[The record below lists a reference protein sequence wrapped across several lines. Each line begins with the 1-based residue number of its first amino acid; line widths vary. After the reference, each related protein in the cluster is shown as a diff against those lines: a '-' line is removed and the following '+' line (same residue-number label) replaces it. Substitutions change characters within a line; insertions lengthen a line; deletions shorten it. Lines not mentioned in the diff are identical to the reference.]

1 MRYKEPKHRTI
12 LETTKEELAQL
23 LEKSKN
29 DNWKPIYHIH
39 PEFGLL
45 NDPNGLAYF
54 NGYYH
59 LFHQW
64 YPYGTT
70 HGMKHWAHL
79 KSKNLVE
86 WTREEVA
93 LIPTED
99 YEAHGAYS
107 GTSIEIDNKLYLYYT
122 GNIKLDKMNR
132 SSNQCLAIMDGDGN
146 IQKHPSNA
154 LIEGV
159 PQGYTG
165 HVRDPKVFKKNDQYY
180 MILGAQ
186 RLDETG
192 TFIVYQ
198 SPNGIEWKLLG
209 ELILKNFNQ
218 EFGYMWE
225 CPDYA
230 QIDGKDLL
238 VFSPQGIE
246 PQGEKYK
253 NLFNVTYVIG
263 KLDIENLTF
272 EVESFD
278 EFERGFDF
286 YATQMFK
293 GKEEQTLLLAWAG
306 LGEFEYPTD
315 EFGWAH
321 CLTFPREITIKDNKV
336 IQFPAKELELLRLDG
351 MSESGECQGFAL
363 LPNETNTYELNVT
376 LKPNDANTFGLNLAV
391 SEEERLILEFNQ
403 KEQTVTLD
411 RSELK
416 HQFVEEFGTYRQAD
430 LNIGEVLEI
439 KVLMDN
445 SIAEIFINNGEVAF
459 TTRLFPLKTSTNIE
473 IFSDGS
479 IMYNYEK
486 YLLKRGI

>member
-12 LETTKEELAQL
+12 LESTEEELAQL
-23 LEKSKN
+23 LEKAKG
-29 DNWKPIYHIH
+29 DHWKPIYHIH

-64 YPYGTT
+64 YPYGTM

-86 WTREEVA
+86 WKREEVA

-107 GTSIEIDNKLYLYYT
+107 GTAIEIDHQLYLYYT
-122 GNIKLDKMNR
+122 GNIKLDKINR
-132 SSNQCLAIMDGDGN
+132 SANQCLAIMNKEGE
-146 IQKHPSNA
+146 IQKYSLNP

-159 PQGYTG
+159 PEGYTG
-165 HVRDPKVFKKNDQYY
+165 HVRDPKVFKKNNNYY

-186 RLDETG
+186 RVNETG
-192 TFIVYQ
+192 AFIMYQ
-198 SPNGIEWKLLG
+198 SPNGLEWKLLG

-238 VFSPQGIE
+238 IFSPQGVE

-336 IQFPAKELELLRLDG
+336 IQFPAKELELLHLDS
-351 MSESGECQGFAL
+351 MSESGECQGFAVL
-363 LPNETNTYELNVT
+363 QNETNTYELNVT
-376 LKPNDANTFGLNLAV
+376 LKPNNANTFGLNLAV
-391 SEEERLILEFNQ
+391 SEEERLILQFNQ

-416 HQFVEEFGTYRQAD
+416 HQFVEEFGMYRQAD

-445 SIAEIFINNGEVAF
+445 SIAEIFINQGEVVF
-459 TTRLFPLKTSTNIE
+459 TTRLFPLESSTNIE
-473 IFSDGS
+473 IFSDQL
-479 IMYNYEK
+479 IRYDYEK
-486 YLLKRGI
+486 YRLKRGI

>member
-39 PEFGLL
+39 PKFGLL

-132 SSNQCLAIMDGDGN
+132 SSNQCLAIMDGYGN

-479 IMYNYEK
+479 MMYNYEK

>member
-146 IQKHPSNA
+146 VQKHPSNA

-376 LKPNDANTFGLNLAV
+376 LKPHDANTFGLNLAV

-479 IMYNYEK
+479 MMYNYEK

>member
-132 SSNQCLAIMDGDGN
+132 SSNRCLAIMDGYGN

-479 IMYNYEK
+479 MMYNYEK

>member
-479 IMYNYEK
+479 MMYNYEK

>member
-132 SSNQCLAIMDGDGN
+132 SSNQCLAIMDGYGN

-321 CLTFPREITIKDNKV
+321 CLTLPREITIKDNKV

-351 MSESGECQGFAL
+351 MRESGECQGFAL

-479 IMYNYEK
+479 MMYNYEK

>member
-1 MRYKEPKHRTI
+1 
-12 LETTKEELAQL
+12 
-23 LEKSKN
+23 
-29 DNWKPIYHIH
+29 
-39 PEFGLL
+39 
-45 NDPNGLAYF
+45 
-54 NGYYH
+54 
-59 LFHQW
+59 
-64 YPYGTT
+64 
-70 HGMKHWAHL
+70 
-79 KSKNLVE
+79 
-86 WTREEVA
+86 
-93 LIPTED
+93 
-99 YEAHGAYS
+99 
-107 GTSIEIDNKLYLYYT
+107 
-122 GNIKLDKMNR
+122 
-132 SSNQCLAIMDGDGN
+132 
-146 IQKHPSNA
+146 
-154 LIEGV
+154 
-159 PQGYTG
+159 
-165 HVRDPKVFKKNDQYY
+165 

-479 IMYNYEK
+479 MMYNYEK

>member
-391 SEEERLILEFNQ
+391 SEEECLILEFNQ

-479 IMYNYEK
+479 MMYNYEK

>member
-253 NLFNVTYVIG
+253 KLFNVTYVIG

-479 IMYNYEK
+479 MMYNYEK

>member
-99 YEAHGAYS
+99 YEAHGSYS

-479 IMYNYEK
+479 MMYNYEK